1 MVRLSLALVLVLVAG
16 FLVAVPASAYLSS
29 YHSDSFFDIY
39 FQQLGGSCAYTGSG
53 TALLWTDVPVPPPGS
68 SGTIN
73 VELLSLNMA
82 LSGPLG
88 PMMFRE
94 SPTLMSTG
102 QFAYSSGGGGG
113 GGYHIDSFF
122 DIFFEISLDSGNS
135 WRPSAG
141 SGHYSGTCDS
151 FFDVFVEI
159 EIDVPIP
166 GVGTVTDSNLHLTPE
181 PGSILALASGL
192 IGLAALKLRRR

>member
-1 MVRLSLALVLVLVAG
+1 MVKLSLALVLVLVAG

-29 YHSDSFFDIY
+29 YHCDSFFDIY
-39 FQQLGGSCAYTGSG
+39 FQQIGGTYAYTGSG

-102 QFAYSSGGGGG
+102 GFAYSSGGGG
-113 GGYHIDSFF
+113 YQIDSFF
-122 DIFFEISLDSGNS
+122 DIFFEISSDSGNT
-135 WRPSAG
+135 WRPTAG

-166 GVGTVTDSNLHLTPE
+166 GVGTVTDSSLHLTPE

-192 IGLAALKLRRR
+192 MGLAALKLRRR